1 MNIRI
6 IFVYKRF
13 PFLLTHPSPLSLI
26 ILLINKANKKEE
38 EEDFNIVD
46 INIIFLLPNDPMQLS

>member
-13 PFLLTHPSPLSLI
+13 PFLLTHSSPLSLI